1 MHQWLLVTSVR
12 GCTKVMEGDRTV
24 IVDNDRRNLGDLEK
38 LLHSPLQKFHAFDY
52 GSHLQQM
59 SVY

>member
-24 IVDNDRRNLGDLEK
+24 IVDSDRRNLGYLEITGHN
-38 LLHSPLQKFHAFDY
+38 LAKFN
-52 GSHLQQM
+52 
-59 SVY
+59 

>member
-24 IVDNDRRNLGDLEK
+24 IVDSDRRNLGYLEK
-38 LLHSPLQKFHAFDY
+38 TGHYLAKFN
-52 GSHLQQM
+52 
-59 SVY
+59 